1 MLNRLFFLTF
11 LFLFSSNNWA
21 SQSQKIGQL
30 EVHYSA
36 FPSTFLAPIVAKE
49 YQLPR
54 SRQIGL
60 INITVLDT
68 KNPNKPAVT
77 AQVQGYAKNLLGQR
91 KSLNFKLITEGDNH
105 YYLAQVRHRN
115 EENITFYIE
124 VFRGKQQGQL
134 QFKQTFY
141 TEP

>member
-1 MLNRLFFLTF
+1 MLKRGIFLTLLL
-11 LFLFSSNNWA
+11 LFASNTWA
-21 SQSQKIGQL
+21 SQSQAIGQL

-60 INITVLDT
+60 VNITVLDT
-68 KNPNKPAVT
+68 NQPNKPAVT
-77 AQVQGYAKNLLGQR
+77 AQVQGYAKNLLGQQ
-91 KSLNFKLITEGDNH
+91 KPLTFKLITEGNNH

-115 EENITFYIE
+115 EEHLTFYIE
-124 VFRGKQQGQL
+124 IFRGKQQGQV